1 MGLYANHSRLRVGG
15 ARPFACLVLASET
28 VSPRTTQENI
38 DGFKALYEKCVC
50 RDTPIAETMAGVKTS
65 ITYN

>member
-1 MGLYANHSRLRVGG
+1 VTWLLIPPNRN
-15 ARPFACLVLASET
+15 ASA
-28 VSPRTTQENI
+28 VSRTTQENI
-38 DGFKALYEKCVC
+38 DGFKALYEKCVG